1 LTMKIR
7 IIKESLG
14 DHFSEPEETES
25 DVDPKELE
33 KEYSPT
39 VKIISAAETISSLIN
54 ASIIKMVH
62 RTIAHKNQS
71 ARKRGEEAIVEE
83 LRRIVTLAKEI
94 STEAETLGG
103 ETETEA
109 GEEDYQ

>member
-1 LTMKIR
+1 MKIR

-62 RTIAHKNQS
+62 RTIAHENQS

-94 STEAETLGG
+94 SKFLLLF
-103 ETETEA
+103 
-109 GEEDYQ
+109 